1 MKPLLPPPLY
11 VLLCAVAMWQT
22 AAQWPQLS
30 WQFAGQSAI
39 AAGVLLLGLALM
51 GWAALPM
58 LRRRTTLN
66 PMQPERASELITT
79 GVFAYSRNPIYLG
92 DALVL
97 LAYALWLGQPLNGLW
112 LLVFVW
118 GLGRFQIRAEEAA
131 LSVRFGEA
139 YRQYCQ
145 RTRRWL

>member
-30 WQFAGQSAI
+30 WQFAAQSAI

>member
-30 WQFAGQSAI
+30 WQFAGQSVI

-51 GWAALPM
+51 GLAAQPM
-58 LRRRTTLN
+58 FARRTTLN
-66 PMQPERASELITT
+66 PMQPARASTLLTT
-79 GVFAYSRNPIYLG
+79 GVFALSRNPIYLG
-92 DALVL
+92 DLLVL
-97 LAYALWLGQPLNGLW
+97 LAYALWLGQPFNLLW
-112 LLVFVW
+112 LVAFVA
-118 GLGRFQIRAEEAA
+118 LLNRFQIRAEEAA
-131 LSVRFGEA
+131 LSECFGEA